1 MGKQAESVQYE
12 KANGSTPDAIG
23 AHGRDSHFSLGKTRM
38 EYMKEKGFYFVLLS
52 LHIRLNS
59 ALFLDEWCCVSCL
72 SLSLNK
78 AGSVRKT
85 QLPLEATKGFFF
97 LFVCHVMRHMGS

>member
-1 MGKQAESVQYE
+1 MEETLILAL
-12 KANGSTPDAIG
+12 
-23 AHGRDSHFSLGKTRM
+23 GRQGGGGGGGM
-38 EYMKEKGFYFVLLS
+38 EYMEEKGFYFVLSFFFYFVLLS

>member
-1 MGKQAESVQYE
+1 MEETLISAW
-12 KANGSTPDAIG
+12 
-23 AHGRDSHFSLGKTRM
+23 GRQGGGGGGM
-38 EYMKEKGFYFVLLS
+38 EYMEEKGFYFVLLS

-97 LFVCHVMRHMGS
+97 VCLFAML